1 MAQQATEPTGTPQKP
16 LLTIAV
22 DFLRT
27 CDRTWLAISI
37 VACLAVGAAFWPL
50 LRELPF
56 MWLGVGA
63 WEFRTGDGYYSH
75 GLLVPLIAGYIIYR
89 RWPQIKDIPVKQ
101 GWIALVPLLFFLW
114 ILWAANA
121 VDLQQIR
128 SYTFIIV
135 LMSVVWLVAGI
146 RWMLALSPSIL
157 YLLFA
162 LPIWTGFIDSYTNPL
177 QKVSTAVASMVLK
190 GIGYKVYQDAPTSLL
205 LDNFDLNVAVP
216 CSGLKLLVAVS
227 AFTVFF
233 MLIARLKWWANG
245 IMLAMI
251 LPLCLFINGLRI
263 ALIGVVGEER
273 GRSAG
278 LEFHDYSGYITLL
291 VCFFILF
298 KVAKV
303 LGWKD

>member
-1 MAQQATEPTGTPQKP
+1 MAQATEPTSAPQKP
-16 LLTIAV
+16 LLTSVV
-22 DFLRT
+22 DFFRT
-27 CDRTWLAISI
+27 ADRAWLA
-37 VACLAVGAAFWPL
+37 LAALGLIGVGVAFWPL

-56 MWLGVGA
+56 MWLGTGA

-75 GLLVPLIAGYIIYR
+75 GLLVPLIAGYIVYR
-89 RWPQIKDIPVKQ
+89 RWPHIKDIPVKQ
-101 GWIALVPLLFFLW
+101 GWIAVVPLLIFLRV
-114 ILWAANA
+114 LWAADA

-135 LMSVVWLVAGI
+135 LMSVVWLVAGF
-146 RWMLALSPSIL
+146 RWMLALAPAIL

-162 LPIWTGFIDSYTNPL
+162 LPIWTGFIDNYTNSL
-177 QKVSTAVASMVLK
+177 QIVSTNVSKLILEGV
-190 GIGYKVYQDAPTSLL
+190 GYQVFQNKPTELL

-233 MLIARLKWWANG
+233 MLIARLRWWANG
-245 IMLAMI
+245 VMLALI

-263 ALIGVVGEER
+263 ALIGIVGEEY
-273 GRSAG
+273 GKTAG

-291 VCFFILF
+291 VCFFVLF
-298 KVAKV
+298 KVARL